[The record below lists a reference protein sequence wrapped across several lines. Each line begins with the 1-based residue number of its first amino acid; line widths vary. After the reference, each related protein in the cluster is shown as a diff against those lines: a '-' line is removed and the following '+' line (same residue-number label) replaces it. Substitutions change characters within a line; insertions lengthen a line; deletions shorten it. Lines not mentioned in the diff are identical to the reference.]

1 MTVNAGYPDLGEL
14 DTYDAGYPDEVA
26 GYVETG
32 AHVDTASDVVPTH
45 TGEDVFFHGG
55 QLKEPRHHGE
65 GEHVGPESVNALI
78 HKAVADSRSDD
89 ERKPVRDTPD
99 DWRTG
104 SVILRDGNPV
114 RLVPTNRKR
123 SSIVLTNQSASAII
137 YIGRDAGATPEA
149 PDVCYLPAGAAR
161 TFSHPKEI
169 WIVGA
174 QGDVVDFV
182 EENYA

>member
-26 GYVETG
+26 GFVEAG
-32 AHVDTASDVVPTH
+32 AHIDPASDIVNTH
-45 TGEDVFFHGG
+45 HGEDVFFHGG
-55 QLKEPRHHGE
+55 ALPEPKQHHGE
-65 GEHVGPESVNALI
+65 DVGPFAINKRIERVIAESRAN
-78 HKAVADSRSDD
+78 DD
-89 ERKPVRDTPD
+89 RKPVRDTPD

-104 SVILRDGNPV
+104 SVILTDGNPV
-114 RLVPTNRKR
+114 RLVPTNRNR
-123 SSIVLTNQSASAII
+123 ASLTITNQSTSAII
-137 YIGRDAGATPEA
+137 YIGRDAGAQPES

-161 TFSHPKEI
+161 SFSHPKEV

-174 QGDVVDFV
+174 SGDVVDFV